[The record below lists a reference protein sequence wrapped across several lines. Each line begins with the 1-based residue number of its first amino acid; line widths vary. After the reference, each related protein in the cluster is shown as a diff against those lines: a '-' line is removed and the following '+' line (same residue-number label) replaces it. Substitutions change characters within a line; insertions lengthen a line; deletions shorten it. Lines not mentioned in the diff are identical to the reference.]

1 MYNVS
6 NASFFLFMDFD
17 SKGADCMDFKEL
29 ETFVSIVEKG
39 SISAAAAA
47 LGVSQPAVSKRVA
60 RIEAEMG
67 ASMFANGHKHST
79 LTSEGAVLYK
89 AALKMLD
96 TRKKARIQIAEI
108 SQELYGTVRISAS
121 SIPGDFILPEVLV
134 EFMEKHPG
142 VSVQVTQG
150 DSQSAL
156 EDLSDKKVDLA
167 VIGSDRNLPGFTS
180 VPFYHDELVLIVN
193 RNHPLAARKYIP
205 MEEIGGLKLVG
216 YRQRLGDKAPGNFK
230 EPELQF
236 GHTMGVVNAV
246 ANGAEA
252 GIVSRFAAQTSPAV
266 AMLTFKPAVYRAFHL
281 VYGLC
286 ETKAVEVLVSFLIQ
300 KAEQQQLSQP
310 Q

>member
-1 MYNVS
+1 
-6 NASFFLFMDFD
+6 
-17 SKGADCMDFKEL
+17 MDFKEL

-216 YRQRLGDKAPGNFK
+216 RTSCIVGCMTPDGMRRSTVLLPFTTIVWPALLPPLKRTTPSTLEVSQSTILPLPSSPHWAPTTTTF
-230 EPELQF
+230 
-236 GHTMGVVNAV
+236 
-246 ANGAEA
+246 
-252 GIVSRFAAQTSPAV
+252 FAIFFS
-266 AMLTFKPAVYRAFHL
+266 
-281 VYGLC
+281 
-286 ETKAVEVLVSFLIQ
+286 
-300 KAEQQQLSQP
+300 
-310 Q
+310 

>member
-1 MYNVS
+1 
-6 NASFFLFMDFD
+6 
-17 SKGADCMDFKEL
+17 MDFKEL

-39 SISAAAAA
+39 SISAAAAT
-47 LGVSQPAVSKRVA
+47 LGISQPAVSKRVA

-79 LTSEGAVLYK
+79 LTSEGTVLYK

-108 SQELYGTVRISAS
+108 SQELYGTVKISSS
-121 SIPGDFILPEVLV
+121 SIPGDFILPELLV
-134 EFMEKHPG
+134 EFTEKHPG

-156 EDLSDKKVDLA
+156 EDLTDKKTDLA
-167 VIGSDRNLPGFTS
+167 VVGTDRSLPGFTS
-180 VPFYHDELVLIVN
+180 VPFFHDELVLIVN
-193 RNHPLAARKYIP
+193 RNHPLGSKKYIT

-216 YRQRLGDKAPGNFK
+216 RTSGSGSRQTWERVYKSRTGALK
-230 EPELQF
+230 EPDLQF

-246 ANGAEA
+246 ASGAEA
-252 GIVSRFAAQTSPAV
+252 GIVSRFAAQISHSVILLP
-266 AMLTFKPAVYRAFHL
+266 FKPAVYRSFRL

-286 ETKAVEVLVSFLIQ
+286 ETKAVEVLVSYLIQ
-300 KAEQQQLSQP
+300 QAEHRGADA
-310 Q
+310 

>member
-1 MYNVS
+1 
-6 NASFFLFMDFD
+6 
-17 SKGADCMDFKEL
+17 MDFKEL

-47 LGVSQPAVSKRVA
+47 LGISQPAVSKRVA

-96 TRKKARIQIAEI
+96 TRKKARLQIAEI

-121 SIPGDFILPEVLV
+121 SIPGDFILPKLLV

-142 VSVQVTQG
+142 VLVNVSQG
-150 DSQSAL
+150 DSQTAL
-156 EDLSDKKVDLA
+156 GELADKKADLA
-167 VIGSDRNLPGFTS
+167 VIGSDRSLPGFSS
-180 VPFYHDELVLIVN
+180 VPFFHDELVLIVN
-193 RNHPLAARKYIP
+193 RNHPMASKKYVD
-205 MEEIGGLKLVG
+205 MDEIANLKMVG
-216 YRQRLGDKAPGNFK
+216 RTTGSGSRLMWERAYKSRTGMVK

-236 GHTMGVVNAV
+236 GHAMGVVNAV

-252 GIVSRFAAQTSPAV
+252 GIVSRFAAETNPAV
-266 AMLTFKPAVYRAFHL
+266 VPISFKPKVERSFHM

-286 ETKAVEVLVSFLIQ
+286 ETKTVEVLVSFLLQ
-300 KAEQQQLSQP
+300 KTDAQA
-310 Q
+310 

>member
-1 MYNVS
+1 
-6 NASFFLFMDFD
+6 
-17 SKGADCMDFKEL
+17 MDFKEL

-47 LGVSQPAVSKRVA
+47 LGISQPAVSKRVA

-121 SIPGDFILPEVLV
+121 SIPGDFILPGLLV
-134 EFMEKHPG
+134 EFVEKHPG
-142 VSVQVTQG
+142 VSVQVMQG

-156 EDLSDKKVDLA
+156 EDLTDKKSDLA
-167 VIGSDRNLPGFTS
+167 VIGTDKNLPGFTS

-193 RNHPLAARKYIP
+193 RNHPLASKKYIT
-205 MEEIGGLKLVG
+205 MEEVAGLKLAG
-216 YRQRLGDKAPGNFK
+216 RTSGSGSRQAWERIYKSRMGNYK
-230 EPELQF
+230 ETELQF

-246 ANGAEA
+246 LCGAEA
-252 GIVSRFAAQTSPAV
+252 GIVSRFAAQRSPGV
-266 AMLTFKPAVYRAFHL
+266 AALAFKPAVYRSFHL
-281 VYGLC
+281 VYGVC
-286 ETKAVEVLVSFLIQ
+286 ETKAIDVLISFLIQ
-300 KAEQQQLSQP
+300 KAEQQQLAQ
-310 Q
+310 QV

>member
-1 MYNVS
+1 
-6 NASFFLFMDFD
+6 MDLHV
-17 SKGADCMDFKEL
+17 KGADLMDFKEL
-29 ETFVSIVEKG
+29 ETFISIVEKG

-47 LGVSQPAVSKRVA
+47 LGISQPAVSKRVA

-67 ASMFANGHKHST
+67 ATLFANGHKHST

-121 SIPGDFILPEVLV
+121 SIPGDFILPGLLV

-142 VSVQVTQG
+142 VSVQVIQG

-156 EDLSDKKVDLA
+156 EDLADKKSDLA
-167 VIGSDRNLPGFTS
+167 VIGSDRNLPGYTS

-193 RNHPLAARKYIP
+193 RNHPLAAKKYIAI
-205 MEEIGGLKLVG
+205 EEVSSLKLVG
-216 YRQRLGDKAPGNFK
+216 RTSGSGSRQAWERIYKSRTGNFK
-230 EPELQF
+230 ETELQF

-246 ANGAEA
+246 LSGAEA
-252 GIVSRFAAQTSPAV
+252 GIVSRFAAQNLPGV
-266 AMLTFKPAVYRAFHL
+266 ATLAFKPAVYRSFHL
-281 VYGLC
+281 VYGLF
-286 ETKAVEVLVSFLIQ
+286 ETKAVDVLISFLLQ
-300 KAEQQQLSQP
+300 KAEQQQLERD
-310 Q
+310 